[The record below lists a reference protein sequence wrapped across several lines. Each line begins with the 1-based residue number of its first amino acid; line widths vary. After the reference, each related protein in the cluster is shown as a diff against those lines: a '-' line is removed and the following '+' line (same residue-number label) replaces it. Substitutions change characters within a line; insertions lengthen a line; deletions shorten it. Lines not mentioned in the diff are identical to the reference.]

1 MMSHT
6 PVLLRGGG
14 VLQTG
19 MLGNDEG
26 EQTAYPVEFGG
37 TDVGEMTSEGKGG
50 VVPLQRSYL

>member
-1 MMSHT
+1 
-6 PVLLRGGG
+6 
-14 VLQTG
+14 

-50 VVPLQRSYL
+50 GRPSAEILPLRFPSV